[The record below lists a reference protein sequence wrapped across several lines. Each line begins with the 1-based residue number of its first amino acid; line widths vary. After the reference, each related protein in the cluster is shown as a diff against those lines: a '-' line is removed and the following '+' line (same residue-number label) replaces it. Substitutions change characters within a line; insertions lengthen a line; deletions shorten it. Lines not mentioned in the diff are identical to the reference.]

1 MEQLIEVERGCG
13 TLSRSIV
20 REDHLLEAA
29 RERPETLLGGAGAL
43 ILG

>member
-1 MEQLIEVERGCG
+1 MEQLIEVERG
-13 TLSRSIV
+13 LRDVESEIV